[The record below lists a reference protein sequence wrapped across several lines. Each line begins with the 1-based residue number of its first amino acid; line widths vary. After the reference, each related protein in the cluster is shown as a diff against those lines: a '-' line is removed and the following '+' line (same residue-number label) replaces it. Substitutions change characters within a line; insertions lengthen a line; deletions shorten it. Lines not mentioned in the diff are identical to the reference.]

1 MKGCLI
7 TFIGPS
13 GVGKSEI
20 LNQIDERFPD
30 LLSRSISTTT
40 RKKRNEESDLDY
52 HFISEEDFHKMIARG
67 DFLEYNNYVGNYYGT
82 SFESVIPL
90 LEEGRRVIKIIEVN
104 GLKAIKDSKRVNG
117 LKHIAIFIDAPT
129 REERENR
136 IINRGKLLDGE
147 IIARIETGD
156 NEREFFK
163 NNPGYFD
170 HLIINDNLD
179 RAVEE
184 VLDIIRNLNHVALV

>member
-7 TFIGPS
+7 TFVGPS

-20 LNQIDERFPD
+20 LNQINERFPG

-40 RKKRNEESDLDY
+40 RIKRPEETEADY
-52 HFISEEDFHKMIARG
+52 HFISEKDFHKMIAAG

-82 SFESVIPL
+82 SFDSVIPL
-90 LEEGRRVIKIIEVN
+90 LDEGKKVIKIIEVN
-104 GLKAIKDSKRVNG
+104 GLKAVKDSHKMNG
-117 LKHIAIFIDAPT
+117 LKHVAIFIDAPT

-136 IINRGKLLDGE
+136 IINRGKLPEGE
-147 IIARIETGD
+147 IIARMETGD
-156 NEREFFK
+156 NEREFYK
-163 NNPGYFD
+163 NNQGYFD

-179 RAVEE
+179 RAVED
-184 VLDIIRNLNHVALV
+184 VLEIIRKL